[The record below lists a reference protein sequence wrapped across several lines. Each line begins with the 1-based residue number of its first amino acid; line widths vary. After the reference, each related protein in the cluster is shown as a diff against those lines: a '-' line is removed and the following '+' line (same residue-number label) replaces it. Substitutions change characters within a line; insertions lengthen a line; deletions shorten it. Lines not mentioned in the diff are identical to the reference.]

1 MAQFGVYRLPD
12 GVLVLDLQSDLIATG
27 SRVVAPL
34 LPVTEALPALTRLE
48 PVFEIEGERY
58 ALHTAELAAIPER
71 LLAGPPVADL
81 TSEDYAI
88 RGALDMV
95 FSGF

>member
-1 MAQFGVYRLPD
+1 MSQFQVYRLP
-12 GVLVLDLQSDLIATG
+12 GGNLVLDLQTDLIDPGT
-27 SRVVAPL
+27 RVVAPL
-34 LPVTEALPALTRLE
+34 IPLTTGPRPMTRME
-48 PVFEIEGERY
+48 PVFEIGDVPY

-71 LLAGPPVADL
+71 MLRATPVADL
-81 TSEDYAI
+81 TRFDHQI